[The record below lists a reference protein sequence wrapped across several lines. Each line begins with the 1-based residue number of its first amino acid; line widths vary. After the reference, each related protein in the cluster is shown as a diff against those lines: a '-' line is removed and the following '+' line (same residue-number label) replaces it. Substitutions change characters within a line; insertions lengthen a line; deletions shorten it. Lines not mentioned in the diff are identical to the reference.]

1 MTLRHDPAVPRPP
14 RRIAPMRPLTWFCA
28 TVLTGAQLAPA
39 LLPLAAAQANPA
51 ARKPTVQTTA
61 QNPAQNP
68 AQSTPATPSG
78 PAPDG
83 PFKCLSSS
91 PNRYCLNFP
100 SAEIEDISRALAAI
114 IKRSIVVD
122 PRVKGTMRLYS
133 EQELTAREVFLNY
146 LAALRG
152 LGYAVI
158 ESGNL
163 LKVVPEAEAKLQSST
178 VSVGSVVGR
187 GDQILTQVFRVQH
200 ENANNLV
207 TVLRPLITPNNTINA
222 NPGNNTLV
230 ITDYA
235 DNLQRLAKIIA
246 ALDVPAHTGLE
257 VFPLQHALA
266 SDLAP
271 IVQRFADGGTP
282 AAGAAPG
289 TSTVS
294 VVADPR
300 TNALLIRAPN
310 AARLAAV
317 IAVIDK
323 LDRPAPT
330 GGPAG
335 NIYVV
340 YLKNADAVKLA
351 QVLRAA
357 YGAGAGAATGAA
369 TGGLSGSAAPAA
381 QNLATAGGNNAASPQ
396 ATTPVA
402 GAANPSTGGFIQA
415 DPATNS
421 LIISAPE
428 PVYRQLRGVI
438 DQLDARRAQVYV
450 ESMIVKMDAIQAAE
464 FGFQWQT
471 LLGKNGDKYGVI
483 AGTNFSA
490 STGSGAN
497 IINLA
502 VNGATGTAV
511 PGTGLNVGLVKAI
524 NGVYTLGA
532 LARFL
537 ETNTG
542 ANILSTPNLVSLDNE
557 EAKIVIGQ
565 NVPFV
570 TGTFTNTGTG
580 NGSTNPF
587 QTIERKDV
595 GLTLRVKPQIGESG
609 TVRMVIFQENSTVTS
624 VSSTAGP
631 TTDKSSIETTVVV
644 DDGQIMVLGGL
655 LKDDFGENEDQVP
668 GLASL
673 PLIGGLFKSESRKRT
688 KSNLLVFLRPVVMRT
703 QEDANALTLDRYD
716 AIRAQQVNG
725 QPRPSA
731 IGRVNESVVIPDLRR
746 PGAPAGS
753 APPAAPEWGRPAGDR

>member
-1 MTLRHDPAVPRPP
+1 MPRPMP
-14 RRIAPMRPLTWFCA
+14 ALCA
-28 TVLTGAQLAPA
+28 TLLALAQLAPA
-39 LLPLAAAQANPA
+39 LMPLAAAQAKKPPA
-51 ARKPTVQTTA
+51 AVGNAATLGA
-61 QNPAQNP
+61 PASAAAAAPP
-68 AQSTPATPSG
+68 AAGTE
-78 PAPDG
+78 G
-83 PFKCLSSS
+83 PFKCRASA

-100 SAEIEDISRALAAI
+100 NAEIDDISRALASI
-114 IKRSIVVD
+114 LKRQIVVD

-133 EQELTAREVFLNY
+133 DQELTQREVFLNY
-146 LAALRG
+146 LSALRG
-152 LGYAVI
+152 MGFAVV
-158 ESGNL
+158 ESGGL
-163 LKVVPEAEAKLQSST
+163 LKVVPEAEAKLQSGT

-187 GDQILTQVFRVQH
+187 GDQILTQVFRIQH

-222 NPGNNTLV
+222 NPGNNSLV

-235 DNLQRLAKIIA
+235 DNLQRLAKIIS

-271 IVQRFADGGTP
+271 IVQRFADGGG
-282 AAGAAPG
+282 AAGAAGAPG
-289 TSTVS
+289 TTGVS

-310 AARLAAV
+310 PARLAAV

-323 LDRPAPT
+323 LDRPSAT

-357 YGAGAGAATGAA
+357 YGAGAGTGAGGGGGAAGGTGAA
-369 TGGLSGSAAPAA
+369 LPGQGQT
-381 QNLATAGGNNAASPQ
+381 LATAGGNNAASPQ
-396 ATTPVA
+396 ATSPVA
-402 GAANPSTGGFIQA
+402 AAASPSTGGFIQA

-450 ESMIVKMDAIQAAE
+450 ESMIVKMDATQAAE

-471 LLGKNGDKYGVI
+471 LLGSKGDKYGV
-483 AGTNFSA
+483 AVGTNYSA
-490 STGSGAN
+490 TAGAGSN
-497 IINLA
+497 IVNLSLA
-502 VNGATGTAV
+502 AATNTT
-511 PGTGLNVGLVKAI
+511 PSLGTGLNVGLFKAI

-537 ETNTG
+537 ESNTG

-580 NGSTNPF
+580 TGATNPF

-595 GLTLRVKPQIGESG
+595 GLTLRVKPQIGENG

-655 LKDDFGENEDQVP
+655 LKDDFGDNEEKVP
-668 GLASL
+668 GLASI
-673 PLIGGLFKSESRKRT
+673 PLIGNLFRSEKRQRT

-716 AIRAQQVNG
+716 AIRAQQQNG
-725 QPRPSA
+725 QPKPSV
-731 IGRVNESVVIPDLRR
+731 IGDVNDSVVIPEIRR
-746 PGAPAGS
+746 PGAAGS
-753 APPAAPEWGRPAGDR
+753 APAAPATPAPADWGKPATGR